1 MIRRSSWLRATA
13 GSAVVAAAALPHVA
27 RAQELTSLRIMLA
40 EGDDATP
47 ALYAV
52 KTGLFR
58 KYGLDVQV
66 QRAPSGAAALAAI
79 AGGAIEIGG
88 SSMLSFLLAHA
99 KGVPISIVAPLA
111 VYAPESLYAALIV
124 KKDAPYKAARDLN
137 GKTIGSPALHDLN
150 WIATAAWVDQNGGD
164 SSTMKTVELPSS
176 AIAVAIDEGRID
188 CSTVT
193 TPRYVQA
200 VNTGKVRILGKSYE
214 AIAKN
219 FMFAAYVAQNEWAL
233 KNADVVAR
241 FGRAIRDADR
251 YSNAHHAETL
261 PIYAEFAKI
270 DIKEIADAPRAISPP
285 YVEVKA
291 VQPIIDVAVKYKL
304 LDRIDPQMLISPSC
318 LKPGAA

>member
-1 MIRRSSWLRATA
+1 MIRRSFWLRATA
-13 GSAVVAAAALPHVA
+13 GAAGVAAALPHVA
-27 RAQELTSLRIMLA
+27 RAQDLPVVRIGLA

-47 ALYAV
+47 ALYALKV
-52 KTGLFR
+52 GLFK

-66 QRAPSGAAALAAI
+66 QRAPSGAASLAAV
-79 AGGAIEIGG
+79 AGNAIEIGG
-88 SSMLSFLLAHA
+88 SSMLSFLLAHT

-124 KKDAPYKAARDLN
+124 KKDSPLKTGKDLN

-176 AIAVAIDEGRID
+176 AIATAIDEGRID

-200 VNTGKVRILGKSYE
+200 VNTGKVRILGRSYE

-219 FMFAAYVAQNEWAL
+219 FMFAAYVANNDWAA
-233 KNADVVAR
+233 KNVEIVQR
-241 FGRAIRDADR
+241 FGRAIRDASR
-251 YSNAHHAETL
+251 YSNTHHADTL

-270 DIKEIADAPRAISPP
+270 DIKDIADAPRAISPP

-291 VQPIIDVAVKYKL
+291 LQPLIDVAAKYKL
-304 LDRIDPQMLISPSC
+304 IDRIDPQTLISPSC

>member
-1 MIRRSSWLRATA
+1 MMRRSSWLRVTA
-13 GSAVVAAAALPHVA
+13 SSSLAAAALPRFA
-27 RAQELTSLRIMLA
+27 PAQELTSLQVMLA

-47 ALYAV
+47 ALYAM
-52 KTGLFR
+52 KAGLFR

-66 QRAPSGAAALAAI
+66 QHAPSGAAALAAI

-88 SSMLSFLLAHA
+88 TSMLSFLLAHA

-111 VYAPESLYAALIV
+111 IYAPESLYAALIV
-124 KKDAPYKAARDLN
+124 KKDSPFKTGKDLN

-164 SSTMKTVELPSS
+164 SSTMKTVELPSA
-176 AIAVAIDEGRID
+176 AIAAAIEEGRID

-219 FMFAAYVAQNEWAL
+219 FMFAAYVSQNDWAL
-233 KNADVVAR
+233 KNGDVVAR
-241 FGRAIRDADR
+241 FGRAIRDASR
-251 YSNAHHAETL
+251 YSNTHHADTL

-270 DIKEIADAPRAISPP
+270 DVKEIADAPRAISPP

-291 VQPIIDVAVKYKL
+291 VQPLIDVAVKYKL
-304 LDRIDPQMLISPSC
+304 IDRIDPATLISPSC

>member
-1 MIRRSSWLRATA
+1 MIRRSHLLRLTA
-13 GSAVVAAAALPHVA
+13 GGALAAAAPAAVS
-27 RAQELTSLRIMLA
+27 AQELTPVRVMLA

-47 ALYAV
+47 ALYAIKV
-52 KTGLFR
+52 GLFK
-58 KYGLDVQV
+58 KYGLDVQI

-79 AGGAIEIGG
+79 AGNAVDIGG
-88 SSMLSFLLAHA
+88 SSMLNFLVAHA

-111 VYAPESLYAALIV
+111 VYAPESLYAALVV
-124 KKDAPYKAARDLN
+124 KKDAPYKTGRDLV

-164 SSTMKTVELPSS
+164 SSTMRTVELPSS
-176 AIAVAIDEGRID
+176 AIAAAIEEGRVD

-200 VNTGKVRILGKSYE
+200 VNTGKVRILGRSYE

-219 FMFAAYVAQNEWAL
+219 FMFAAYVAQNDWAT
-233 KNADVVAR
+233 KNADTVAR
-241 FGRAIRDADR
+241 FGRAIRDASR
-251 YSNAHHAETL
+251 YANTHHAETL
-261 PIYAEFAKI
+261 PIYAEFAHIENLK
-270 DIKEIADAPRAISPP
+270 DIADAPRAISPP

-291 VQPIIDVAVKYKL
+291 VQPIIDVAVRYKL
-304 LDRIDPQMLISPSC
+304 LEKIDPQTLISPSC